1 MTKLELTGLTSAE
14 VQERAARGLLN
25 VTSKTRTKRTQEIVF
40 ENLFSVFNLVV
51 LVVVLF
57 LLFFYFRTRHST
69 LILDSVG
76 VLMVALINTA
86 LAISQEIKAKRALD
100 KVNLLLERKTSVL
113 RDGREVS
120 IDQKEIVVDDLILLG
135 RGDQVVVDGRVQASN
150 HLEIDESLLTGES
163 VPVYKSE
170 GDEVLSGSFC
180 VSGNGKYVAEKVGDF
195 CFANKVTDVAKKLKH
210 TLSPLQKKIDH
221 LVELLLLVS
230 ALLVL
235 LELIFDPHANIN
247 DMSFIRRL
255 STIVI
260 SLIPQGLVL
269 MASITFALGV
279 YRISRIGAIIEK
291 LNAIESFSNVQ
302 IVCMDKTGTLTQN
315 KLAVNQ
321 LNLLNEHYDRAAAE
335 RLLGTYAKLSS
346 DKNATLRTLNA
357 FPSDERARLLD
368 EIPFSSEK
376 KMSLIRA
383 HTEGREET
391 FIFGAFDL
399 LLAQLAPATKEQA
412 ERLYEEGGLR
422 VYRNVLFGRLG
433 PNLSLEDARSGSG
446 SLLIEPICIVSI
458 TDQIRDDVM
467 EAISLF
473 QSHDIK
479 LKILSGD
486 APEAVQAVAR
496 EIGWEIPDDQ
506 LVTGQ
511 MLDETPE
518 AEFLETVMEKV
529 IFARLKP
536 DHKLR
541 IIEALKKE
549 KIYTAM
555 IGDGVNDLPAIK
567 ASDLG
572 IAMEEGSKITKEIAD
587 IVLLKNRFALLP
599 TIFDEGNK
607 IVNTVSSIA
616 KLFLTKNFVVIYLA
630 LLHIFFLFNFP
641 LTPRRVSLINI
652 FTIALPSFF
661 IALRNNNTSKTVNF
675 SRDLYSFVVVSALFM
690 IGAGYVGEY
699 VTANYYG
706 LGGADLQVALL
717 ADTFGAAREA
727 MRRQEAIQ
735 MVWLSVIIITSVANF
750 FAVALHKG
758 EKNVKIYLLYG
769 LGLMAAYGFLAT
781 SRIDFFLLRWLK
793 IFYEINY
800 LDSRYWAA
808 VAFIGL
814 TSGTLLFFA
823 QKLREKL
830 IAP

>member
-1 MTKLELTGLTSAE
+1 MELTGLTSAQ
-14 VQERAARGLLN
+14 VRERAAKGLRN
-25 VTSKTRTKRTQEIVF
+25 VTSQTRTKRTQEIVF

-51 LVVVLF
+51 LLVVLF

-69 LILDSVG
+69 LILDSIG
-76 VLMVALINTA
+76 VLMVAVINTV
-86 LAISQEIKAKRALD
+86 LAITQEIKAKRALD
-100 KVNLLLERKTSVL
+100 KVNLLLERKVTVV
-113 RDGREVS
+113 RDGREVA
-120 IDQKEIVVDDLILLG
+120 IDQKEIVVDDLIIVG
-135 RGDQVVVDGRVQASN
+135 RGDQIVVDGRVHNSN

-163 VPVYKSE
+163 VPVYKNAS
-170 GDEVLSGSFC
+170 DEVLSGSFC
-180 VSGNGKYVAEKVGDF
+180 VSGNGAYVAERVGDF
-195 CFANKVTDVAKKLKH
+195 CFANKVTGVAKKLKH
-210 TLSPLQKKIDH
+210 TLTPLQKKIDH
-221 LVELLLLVS
+221 LVEILLLVS
-230 ALLVL
+230 ILLVL
-235 LELIFDPHANIN
+235 LELMFDPHANIN

-255 STIVI
+255 STIII

-269 MASITFALGV
+269 MASITYALGV
-279 YRISRIGAIIEK
+279 YRISKIGAIIEK

-321 LNLLNEHYDRAAAE
+321 LTLLDDDCDLAQAE
-335 RLLGTYAKLSS
+335 QMLGTYGKLSS
-346 DKNATLRTLNA
+346 DKNATLRTLAPLPAN
-357 FPSDERARLLD
+357 EGVELLD
-368 EIPFSSEK
+368 EIPFSSDK
-376 KMSLIRA
+376 KMSMIKA
-383 HTEGREET
+383 SGRDGGEES

-399 LLAQLAPATKEQA
+399 LLPHLAEGTREKAT
-412 ERLYEEGGLR
+412 RLYEEGRLG
-422 VYRNVLFGRLG
+422 VYRNVLFGRLASH
-433 PNLSLEDARSGSG
+433 LSLDDAREDSSR
-446 SLLIEPICIVSI
+446 LVVEPICIVSI

-467 EAISLF
+467 EAIQLF
-473 QSHDIK
+473 QSHGIR

-486 APEAVQAVAR
+486 APEAIQAVAR

-506 LVTGQ
+506 LVTGR
-511 MLDETPE
+511 MLDETTD
-518 AEFLETVMEKV
+518 AQFLAVVMGKV

-536 DHKLR
+536 DHKLK
-541 IIEALKKE
+541 IIETLKRE

-572 IAMEEGSKITKEIAD
+572 IAMEEGSKITKEVAD
-587 IVLLKNRFALLP
+587 IVLLKNRFSLLP

-607 IVNTVSSIA
+607 IVNTVSAIA

-661 IALRNNNTSKTVNF
+661 IALRNNNTGKTKHF
-675 SRDLYSFVVVSALFM
+675 SRDLYSFVIVSALFM

-699 VTANYYG
+699 ITTNYYG
-706 LGGADLQVALL
+706 LGL
-717 ADTFGAAREA
+717 ADIQWRLLGDTFRAAREA
-727 MRRQEAIQ
+727 TQRQEAIQ

-758 EKNVKIYLLYG
+758 ERNVKIYLLYG
-769 LGLMAAYGFLAT
+769 IMLLTIYGFLAA
-781 SRIDFFLLRWLK
+781 SRIDFFLLNWLK

-800 LDSRYWAA
+800 LDSRYWGI
-808 VAFIGL
+808 VSMVGI
-814 TSGTLLFFA
+814 TSATLLFFA